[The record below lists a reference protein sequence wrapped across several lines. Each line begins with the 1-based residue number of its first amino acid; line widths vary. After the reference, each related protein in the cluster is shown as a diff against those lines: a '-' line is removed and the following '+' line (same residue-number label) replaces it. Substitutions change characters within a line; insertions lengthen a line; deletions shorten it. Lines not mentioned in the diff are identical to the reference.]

1 MVGIVKEIDGQ
12 KKIIPLTTDTG
23 TGAAVGTLI
32 SQYKKVPMSG
42 YLYCDGSTFDQ
53 NDYPALY
60 MYLGTNVLPDYREC
74 VMVGAEQ
81 NTTDTIA
88 THDVYGEGEFKDD
101 QLQNHSHS
109 IPNNNPTGTNQL
121 SVQYANTGFYGNIY
135 TNTNSGRAGETTH
148 GKQKAVYVYI
158 KATSGLAENQ
168 QENVLNDVKRYLEWN
183 YKTVSCAGGASGN
196 VEIPTGY
203 NGNYEYSV
211 FDYKYHTSLHGIH
224 LASDSTITLGNIA
237 TNFGNV
243 SNDGISLSNSSIG
256 YNRESVAGDF
266 RIAFRPIPSGIA
278 I

>member
-1 MVGIVKEIDGQ
+1 MLGIVKEINGE

-23 TGAAVGTLI
+23 TGAPVGTLI

-53 NDYPALY
+53 NAYPALY

-101 QLQNHSHS
+101 QLQEHSHS
-109 IPNNNPTGTNQL
+109 VPNNNSGGTEQL
-121 SVQYANTGFYGNIY
+121 SVMYSDRGFYGNIY
-135 TNTNSGRAGETTH
+135 TNTNSGRRGDTTH

-168 QENVLNDVKRYLEWN
+168 QENVLNDVK
-183 YKTVSCAGGASGN
+183 
-196 VEIPTGY
+196 
-203 NGNYEYSV
+203 EYVRKSNEL
-211 FDYKYHTSLHGIH
+211 SPIE
-224 LASDSTITLGNIA
+224 TITLTTDYQTAQYDGFLFVYIVGDTQTEILVNESTVYVSQVSSGHDNTAVIPLCKGDSFAA
-237 TNFGNV
+237 T
-243 SNDGISLSNSSIG
+243 ITTSIVWCRARW
-256 YNRESVAGDF
+256 YKNR
-266 RIAFRPIPSGIA
+266 
-278 I
+278 